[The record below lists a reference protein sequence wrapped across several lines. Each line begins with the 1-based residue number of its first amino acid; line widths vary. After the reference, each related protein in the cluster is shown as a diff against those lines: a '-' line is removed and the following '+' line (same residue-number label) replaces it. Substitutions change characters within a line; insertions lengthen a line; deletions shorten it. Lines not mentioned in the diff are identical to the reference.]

1 MQQQTQQDM
10 DSVIA
15 NELEEGER
23 VLWTGRPHPSSRAR
37 GSQTRIF
44 AILAIVY
51 GAIGI
56 AFILIGLIAAF
67 TTSPRSMF
75 GLLLGFSIPG
85 GVFVLLAII
94 LGIVAAVY
102 RPNLKGAVYAIT
114 EQRIITATTDRVLIV
129 NSYGKDDISSLTRI
143 EQQDGTGDLIFA
155 ANKQASPYGMYGNGY
170 YSAYGGYGAGN
181 TTGSNAGAIGRASS
195 NAGRFLGIPNVREV
209 ERIVR
214 RTFKYNL

>member
-37 GSQTRIF
+37 SSQTRIF
-44 AILAIVY
+44 AILALVY
-51 GAIGI
+51 GILGI
-56 AFILIGLIAAF
+56 IFIIVGVIVTV
-67 TTSPRSMF
+67 TTSPRSTL

-85 GVFVLLAII
+85 GIFVLLAII
-94 LGIVAAVY
+94 FGIVAAVY
-102 RPNLKGAVYAIT
+102 RPGLKGTVYAIT
-114 EQRIITATTDRVLIV
+114 EQRILTATTGRALIV
-129 NSYGKDDISSLTRI
+129 YSYGKDDISSLTRI
-143 EQQDGTGDLIFA
+143 EQKDGTGDLIFST
-155 ANKQASPYGMYGNGY
+155 NRQASPYGMYGNGY
-170 YSAYGGYGAGN
+170 YGAYGAGN
-181 TTGSNAGAIGRASS
+181 TTGSSVGAIGRASS

-214 RTFKYNL
+214 RTFK

>member
-1 MQQQTQQDM
+1 MQQTQQDM

-44 AILAIVY
+44 GILAIVY
-51 GAIGI
+51 GVLGI
-56 AFILIGLIAAF
+56 FFIVIGLIAAV
-67 TTSPRSMF
+67 TTSPHSML
-75 GLLLGFSIPG
+75 GLLLGLSIPG
-85 GVFVLLAII
+85 GIFIILAIVF
-94 LGIVAAVY
+94 GIVAAVY

-114 EQRIITATTDRVLIV
+114 EQRIITATTGRALIV
-129 NSYGKDDISSLTRI
+129 YSYGKDDISSLTRI
-143 EQQDGTGDLIFA
+143 EQKDGSGDLIFTANSQA
-155 ANKQASPYGMYGNGY
+155 APYGIGY
-170 YSAYGGYGAGN
+170 NAYRGYGGYSAGN
-181 TTGSNAGAIGRASS
+181 TTGSNAGTIGRASA

-214 RTFKYNL
+214 RTFK

>member
-37 GSQTRIF
+37 GSMTRIF

-51 GAIGI
+51 GALGI
-56 AFILIGLIAAF
+56 CFIVIGLIVTVTA
-67 TTSPRSMF
+67 SPRSML

-85 GVFVLLAII
+85 GIFVLLAII
-94 LGIVAAVY
+94 FGIVAAVY

-114 EQRIITATTDRVLIV
+114 EQRIITATTGRALIV
-129 NSYGKDDISSLTRI
+129 YSYGKDDISSLTRI
-143 EQQDGTGDLIFA
+143 EQKDGTGDLIFT
-155 ANKQASPYGMYGNGY
+155 ANRQASPYGMYGYN
-170 YSAYGGYGAGN
+170 AYGGYGAGN
-181 TTGSNAGAIGRASS
+181 TTGSNAGAIGRASA

-214 RTFKYNL
+214 RTFK